1 MKSITSKS
9 KQLLAGWAAA
19 LALLSLNAPPT
30 VAQTS
35 DFDFSLKPLDVDA
48 AIELTFTARGD
59 ATTVETVE
67 VENLT
72 RGVSVS
78 LKGTDILVLK
88 EPSSSVQTVEN
99 AIIYTEPKIYPNP
112 AYDNGTMV
120 FDTPQS
126 GMVTITVTDLGGKLM
141 TRADFIVEKGR
152 HAAYIPAMPHGMYVV
167 SVKGA
172 GFNAASKWI
181 CLGYN
186 AGTGMISL
194 TDASNKTL
202 NVNEKQLKNSFASM
216 TTTADDSAPDRV
228 EMDYEQGDLLRFTG
242 KNGDMTTITYNQP
255 TFSHDITFDLFE
267 CIDAAGN
274 SYPIVRVGDYMW
286 MAEDLKYVGS
296 EVATLANSIDDWKNA
311 DKSKP
316 VAAYHEYDAGNAEQG
331 AYYNYAGA
339 RAALPSGW
347 DLPLAGDVD
356 GMVNDIGGY
365 DVAGGWLK
373 EMGDNSLWSTAAS
386 ELDSISFGAQP
397 YGYIN
402 ENGESQDY
410 GSSLRY
416 FTRSTINNGY
426 PVFFEIKEDNTLA
439 MDKATAIP
447 NHGYGFKVRGCR
459 AAPTEYS
466 KLMDMFNGGS
476 SSTGGLKAAADSE
489 EIFPYGPI
497 GLNYVI
503 PSEGE
508 EVAAIGTEWHP
519 DLGFVRKTG
528 ESSFSISSYKL
539 NSKLNQRK
547 LMKIAAQE
555 NATGR
560 QNTIIAE
567 WSREG
572 SVDSPTDGVWN
583 SFLGFLGNG
592 TVKLTIVPSSGM
604 GNVASNIKEVTVPGT
619 FNMKLAKTFRE
630 TCRYMDETDQDH
642 INLNNWKT
650 RRSPG
655 LAAFFF
661 YWNDLKLINQQ
672 LNVLCADFNDDGT
685 PDIVVNVGAKIVILD
700 GTDYQTVLYTEEWGR
715 GTTADWP
722 IMRVAAGDV
731 NNDGKTDLVVMKYF
745 DSSLEV
751 YWGGDLNSAPFIRSV
766 YYEYPFFDIKV
777 GDVTGDGA
785 PDIVTFHHLTSR
797 SWNDN
802 SHKGYTWTTQ
812 GVHLQVYEWDGT
824 NKNLRQ
830 VAKLEDI
837 RKPKWDDPKD
847 FVTEWD
853 YNPNVTLVQRNGFT
867 QAADIIVGQSI
878 YSYDPDSS
886 TGLTRVGD
894 LEGFESKS
902 NDDERFDWGGECIL
916 PGNICAGNFTADP
929 DAKQTYAYISHYCS
943 DFSFDTSK
951 KVFSVDVGGCTI
963 SSKLVVDGVKCSTA
977 GQSDTGAGWFYI
989 SVDKRDGTYRVFH
1002 DDKLMDRAI
1011 EYPRAISPV
1020 RFKQPGMSLQY
1031 RNRTTSMSEPRI
1043 YAMLASP
1050 PYYKYTP
1057 NGEPY
1062 EYEYDMGTAW
1072 GKSEVSST
1080 SSSSSSSHAASVIT
1094 GYEQEFTVPF
1104 LGTKIGGIE
1113 LTVALESEWTN
1124 SSERTYTT
1132 TTMSSFQTKNTD
1144 NVVMQASFYHTY
1156 EYEVLAGPDPDQI
1169 GSSVFF
1175 SVPSK
1180 TMTMMITL
1188 DDYNLIAADSKNIPD
1203 LRKVFT
1209 HTVGYPFTYPSN
1221 KQELI
1226 DKAPNPS
1233 SVLWGAPF
1241 NGAEFVNTGSGGFL
1255 NRSITL
1261 DESTAETSEFSFSV
1275 DVDLVSTFN
1284 GVKAGAGYGYNN
1296 TNATTHTEGTGH
1308 SVSGQV
1314 AGLRRLGD
1322 SGLRDFFWNICWYKC
1337 TLGGQTFPVLEYVV
1351 RTKP

>member
-9 KQLLAGWAAA
+9 KQLLAGWAAV
-19 LALLSLNAPPT
+19 LALLSVNAPPA

-35 DFDFSLKPLDVDA
+35 DFDFSLKPLDVNA
-48 AIELTFTARGD
+48 PIELTFTARGD

-78 LKGTDILVLK
+78 LKGTDILVLQ
-88 EPSSSVQTVEN
+88 EPSSAVQTVEN

-112 AYDNGTMV
+112 AYDYGTMV
-120 FDTPQS
+120 FDTQQS
-126 GMVTITVTDLGGKLM
+126 GMVTITVTNLGGKLM
-141 TRADFIVEKGR
+141 TRANFIVEKGR
-152 HAAYIPAMPHGMYVV
+152 HAAYIPAMPRGMYVV

-172 GFNAASKWI
+172 GFNAACKWI
-181 CLGYN
+181 CLGDN
-186 AGTGMISL
+186 AGIGMISL

-202 NVNEKQLKNSFASM
+202 NVNEKQLKNSFARM
-216 TTTADDSAPDRV
+216 TTIADDSAPDRV
-228 EMDYEQGDLLRFTG
+228 TMDYEQGDLLRFTG
-242 KNGDMTTITYNQP
+242 KNGDMTTIMYNQP

-274 SYPIVRVGDYMW
+274 SYPIVRVGNYMW

-296 EVATLANSIDDWKNA
+296 EVATLANSIDEWKNA

-373 EMGDNSLWSTAAS
+373 EMGDNSLWSGAVS

-402 ENGESQDY
+402 EKGESQDY

-466 KLMDMFNGGS
+466 KLMDMFNGAAS
-476 SSTGGLKAAADSE
+476 LKSASDTE
-489 EIFPYGPI
+489 GIFPYGPI
-497 GLNYVI
+497 GINYVI

-508 EVAAIGTEWHP
+508 EVAALDTEWYP
-519 DLGFVRKTG
+519 ALGFVRKTG

-539 NSKLNQRK
+539 NSKLNKRK

-572 SVDSPTDGVWN
+572 WVDSPTDGVWN
-583 SFLGFLGNG
+583 AFSGFLGNG
-592 TVKLTIVPSSGM
+592 TVKLTIVPSLGM
-604 GNVASNIKEVTVPGT
+604 GGSNIVTSDIKEVTVPGT

-630 TCRYMDETDQDH
+630 TCWYLDETDKDH
-642 INLNNWKT
+642 INLNHWET

-672 LNVLCADFNDDGT
+672 FNVLCADFNDDGT
-685 PDIVVNVGAKIVILD
+685 PDIVVNVGLKIVILD
-700 GTDYQTVLYTEEWGR
+700 GTDYQTVLYTKEWSTPGV
-715 GTTADWP
+715 WP
-722 IMRVAAGDV
+722 IMRVTAGDV
-731 NNDGKTDLVVMKYF
+731 NNDGKTDLVVMKNF
-745 DSSLEV
+745 DSGIEI
-751 YWGGDLNSAPFIRSV
+751 YWGGDLNSDSYILANMSGG
-766 YYEYPFFDIKV
+766 YFFDIKV
-777 GDVTGDGA
+777 GDVTGNGA
-785 PDIVTFHHLTSR
+785 PDIVAFTHAPSC
-797 SWNDN
+797 SWND
-802 SHKGYTWTTQ
+802 SGRYTYRFTRLE
-812 GVHLQVYEWDGT
+812 VMEWNGT
-824 NKNLRQ
+824 YFST
-830 VAKLEDI
+830 VAALTDECI
-837 RKPKWDDPKD
+837 PTWDDPKD

-853 YNPNVTLVQRNGFT
+853 YNSNVTLVQRNGFL

-878 YSYDPDSS
+878 YSYDRDASPK
-886 TGLTRVGD
+886 LTRVGD

-943 DFSFDTSK
+943 DFIFDTSK
-951 KVFSVDVGGCTI
+951 QVFSVDVGGCEI
-963 SSKLVVDGVKCSTA
+963 SSKLVVDGVKCSV
-977 GQSDTGAGWFYI
+977 GDQSDTGAGWFWI
-989 SVDKRDGTYRVFH
+989 SVDKEDQTYRVFY

-1011 EYPRAISPV
+1011 EAPRAISPV
-1020 RFKQPGMSLQY
+1020 RFREPGMSLQY

-1080 SSSSSSSHAASVIT
+1080 SSSSSSSHAASVIA
-1094 GYEQEFTVPF
+1094 GYEHEFTVPI

-1113 LTVALESEWTN
+1113 LSVALESEWTN
-1124 SSERTYTT
+1124 STERTYTT
-1132 TTMSSFQTKNTD
+1132 TTMSTFQASNTD
-1144 NVVMQASFYHTY
+1144 NVVMQTSFYHTY

-1175 SVPSK
+1175 SVPSE

-1275 DVDLVSTFN
+1275 DVDLVATLY

-1296 TNATTHTEGTGH
+1296 SNSTTHTEGTGH

-1314 AGLRRLGD
+1314 AGLRRLGE

-1337 TLGGQTFPVLEYVV
+1337 TLGGQTFPVVDYVV
-1351 RTKP
+1351 RTTP

>member
-19 LALLSLNAPPT
+19 LALLSLNAPPA

-508 EVAAIGTEWHP
+508 EVAAIDTEWHP
-519 DLGFVRKTG
+519 GLNFVRKTG
-528 ESSFSISSYKL
+528 GIAGYKL
-539 NSKLNQRK
+539 DSKLNKRK

-555 NATGR
+555 DATGR
-560 QNTIIAE
+560 QSTIIAE

-572 SVDSPTDGVWN
+572 WVDSPTDGVWN
-583 SFLGFLGNG
+583 CFSGFLGNG
-592 TVKLTIVPSSGM
+592 TVKLTIVPSSGI
-604 GNVASNIKEVTVPGT
+604 AYNIKEVTVPGT
-619 FNMKLAKTFRE
+619 FNMKLARTFRE
-630 TCRYMDETDQDH
+630 TCIDMNSSSDQEH

-685 PDIVVNVGAKIVILD
+685 PDIVVNVGPKIVILD
-700 GTDYQTVLYTEEWGR
+700 GTDYQTVLYTKEWS
-715 GTTADWP
+715 TTANCP
-722 IMRVAAGDV
+722 TMRVAAGDV
-731 NNDGKTDLVVMKYF
+731 NNDGKTDLVVMKNF
-745 DSSLEV
+745 NNNLLEV
-751 YWGGDLNSAPFIRSV
+751 YWGGDLNSDPFTTSINYGES
-766 YYEYPFFDIKV
+766 FFDIKV

-785 PDIVTFHHLTSR
+785 PDIVTFLHIPSS
-797 SWNDN
+797 SWND
-802 SHKGYTWTTQ
+802 SSG
-812 GVHLQVYEWDGT
+812 GVNQAIYLRVLEWDGT
-824 NKNLRQ
+824 NKNLKK
-830 VAKLEDI
+830 AAFWYESSS
-837 RKPKWDDPKD
+837 PKWDDPKD

-853 YNPNVTLVQRNGFT
+853 YNSNVTLVQRNGFT

-886 TGLTRVGD
+886 TGFTRVGD

-943 DFSFDTSK
+943 DFFFDTSK
-951 KVFSVDVGGCTI
+951 QVFSVDVGGCTI
-963 SSKLVVDGVKCSTA
+963 SSKLVVDGVKFS
-977 GQSDTGAGWFYI
+977 GQSDTGAGFFYI

-1011 EYPRAISPV
+1011 EDPRAISPV
-1020 RFKQPGMSLQY
+1020 RFSQPGMSLQY
-1031 RNRTTSMSEPRI
+1031 RSRTTAMSEPRI

-1080 SSSSSSSHAASVIT
+1080 SSNSSSSHAASVIA
-1094 GYEQEFTVPF
+1094 GYEQEFTVP
-1104 LGTKIGGIE
+1104 LWGTKIGGIE
-1113 LTVALESEWTN
+1113 LSVALESEWTN

-1175 SVPSK
+1175 SVPLQ

-1226 DKAPNPS
+1226 DKAPSPS

-1275 DVDLVSTFN
+1275 DVDLVSTLY
-1284 GVKAGAGYGYNN
+1284 GVKAGAGYGYDN
-1296 TNATTHTEGTGH
+1296 TNSTTHTEGTGH

-1314 AGLRRLGD
+1314 AGLRRLGE

>member
-1 MKSITSKS
+1 MKNITS

-19 LALLSLNAPPT
+19 LALLNVNAPPA

-35 DFDFSLKPLDVDA
+35 DFDFSLKPLDVNA
-48 AIELTFTARGD
+48 PIELTFTARGD

-78 LKGTDILVLK
+78 LKGTDILVLQ

-152 HAAYIPAMPHGMYVV
+152 HAAYIPAMPRGMYVV

-172 GFNAASKWI
+172 GFNAACKWI
-181 CLGYN
+181 CLGGN

-202 NVNEKQLKNSFASM
+202 NVNEKLLKNSFARM

-228 EMDYEQGDLLRFTG
+228 IMDYEQGDLLRFTG
-242 KNGDMTTITYNQP
+242 KNGDMTTIMYNQP

-274 SYPIVRVGDYMW
+274 TYPIVRVGNYMW

-373 EMGDNSLWSTAAS
+373 EMGDNSLWSSAAS

-466 KLMDMFNGGS
+466 KLMDMFNG
-476 SSTGGLKAAADSE
+476 TAGLKFASDTE
-489 EIFPYGPI
+489 GIFPYGPI

-508 EVAAIGTEWHP
+508 EVAAIDTEWHP
-519 DLGFVRKTG
+519 GLNFARKTG
-528 ESSFSISSYKL
+528 ESNFFISGYKL
-539 NSKLNQRK
+539 DSKLNKRK

-555 NATGR
+555 DATGR
-560 QNTIIAE
+560 QSTIIAE

-572 SVDSPTDGVWN
+572 SVDSPTNGVWN

-592 TVKLTIVPSSGM
+592 TVKLTIVPSSGI
-604 GNVASNIKEVTVPGT
+604 AYNIKEVTVPGT
-619 FNMKLAKTFRE
+619 FNMKLARTFRE
-630 TCRYMDETDQDH
+630 TCIDMNSSSDQEH

-672 LNVLCADFNDDGT
+672 LNVLCADFNDDGI
-685 PDIVVNVGAKIVILD
+685 PDIVVNVGPKIVILD
-700 GTDYQTVLYTEEWGR
+700 GTDYQTVLYTKEWS
-715 GTTADWP
+715 TTTDCP

-731 NNDGKTDLVVMKYF
+731 NNDGKTDLVVMKNFNYL
-745 DSSLEV
+745 LEV
-751 YWGGDLNSAPFIRSV
+751 YWGGDLNSDPFTTSINHGDFS
-766 YYEYPFFDIKV
+766 DIKV

-785 PDIVTFHHLTSR
+785 PDIVTFLHIPSR
-797 SWNDN
+797 SWND
-802 SHKGYTWTTQ
+802 SSG
-812 GVHLQVYEWDGT
+812 GVNQAIYLRVLEWDGT
-824 NKNLRQ
+824 NKNLKK
-830 VAKLEDI
+830 AAFWYESSS
-837 RKPKWDDPKD
+837 PKWDDPKD

-853 YNPNVTLVQRNGFT
+853 YNSNVTLVQRNGFT

-878 YSYDPDSS
+878 YSYDPNSS
-886 TGLTRVGD
+886 TGFTRVGD

-943 DFSFDTSK
+943 DYFFDTSK
-951 KVFSVDVGGCTI
+951 QVFSVDVGGCTI
-963 SSKLVVDGVKCSTA
+963 SSKLVVDGVKCT
-977 GQSDTGAGWFYI
+977 GQSDTGAGQFFI
-989 SVDKRDGTYRVFH
+989 SVDKQDGTYRVFY

-1011 EYPRAISPV
+1011 EDPRAISPV
-1020 RFKQPGMSLQY
+1020 RFNQPGMSLQY

-1175 SVPSK
+1175 SVPSQ

-1337 TLGGQTFPVLEYVV
+1337 TLGGQTFPVVDYVV

>member
-1 MKSITSKS
+1 MKTITSKS

-19 LALLSLNAPPT
+19 LALLSLNAPPA

-48 AIELTFTARGD
+48 AIELTFAARGD

-88 EPSSSVQTVEN
+88 EPSAGVQTVEN

-181 CLGYN
+181 CLGNN
-186 AGTGMISL
+186 AGIGMISL

-202 NVNEKQLKNSFASM
+202 NVNEKKLKNSFASM

-242 KNGDMTTITYNQP
+242 KNGDMTTIMYNRP

-296 EVATLANSIDDWKNA
+296 EVATLANSIDEWKNA
-311 DKSKP
+311 DKSEP

-476 SSTGGLKAAADSE
+476 SSTGGLKAAADTE
-489 EIFPYGPI
+489 GMFPYGPI
-497 GLNYVI
+497 GINYVI

-508 EVAAIGTEWHP
+508 EVAAIDMGGNP
-519 DLGFVRKTG
+519 ALDFVRKTG

-539 NSKLNQRK
+539 NSKLNKRK
-547 LMKIAAQE
+547 LMKIAAQD

-572 SVDSPTDGVWN
+572 SVSSPTDGVRN
-583 SFLGFLGNG
+583 NFSGFLGNG
-592 TVKLTIVPSSGM
+592 TVKLTIVPSWGM
-604 GNVASNIKEVTVPGT
+604 GDVASNIKEVTVPGT
-619 FNMKLAKTFRE
+619 FNIKLDKTFRE
-630 TCRYMDETDQDH
+630 TCVRLDETDQDH
-642 INLNNWKT
+642 INLNHWKT

-685 PDIVVNVGAKIVILD
+685 PDIVVNVGLKIVILD
-700 GTDYQTVLYTEEWGR
+700 GTDYQTVLSTKEWS
-715 GTTADWP
+715 TTANLP

-745 DSSLEV
+745 NAYLEI
-751 YWGGDLNSAPFIRSV
+751 YWGGDLNSDPFTTAIS
-766 YYEYPFFDIKV
+766 YAYHFFDIKV

-785 PDIVTFHHLTSR
+785 PDIVTFQHTPPQSWSDRNIYATHLV
-797 SWNDN
+797 
-802 SHKGYTWTTQ
+802 Q
-812 GVHLQVYEWDGT
+812 LQVFEWRGT
-824 NKNLRQ
+824 YLRLAEQ
-830 VAKLEDI
+830 WLDN
-837 RKPKWDDPKD
+837 RSLTWDDPKD

-853 YNPNVTLVQRNGFT
+853 YNPNVTLVQRNGFL

-886 TGLTRVGD
+886 TGFTRVGD

-943 DFSFDTSK
+943 DFIFDTSK
-951 KVFSVDVGGCTI
+951 AVYSVDVGGCEI
-963 SSKLVVDGVKCSTA
+963 SSKLVVDGVKCSV
-977 GQSDTGAGWFYI
+977 GDQSGDDAGWFWI
-989 SVDKRDGTYRVFH
+989 SVDKEDQTYRVFY
-1002 DDKLMDRAI
+1002 DDKLMERAI
-1011 EYPRAISPV
+1011 EAPRAISPV
-1020 RFKQPGMSLQY
+1020 RFIQPGMSLQY

-1080 SSSSSSSHAASVIT
+1080 SSSSASSHAASVIA
-1094 GYEQEFTVPF
+1094 GYEHEFTVPI

-1113 LTVALESEWTN
+1113 LSVALESEWTN
-1124 SSERTYTT
+1124 STDRTYTT
-1132 TTMSSFQTKNTD
+1132 TTMSTFQTRNTD
-1144 NVVMQASFYHTY
+1144 NVVMQTSFYHTY

-1175 SVPSK
+1175 SVPSE

-1203 LRKVFT
+1203 LRNVFT
-1209 HTVGYPFTYPSN
+1209 HTVGYPFTYPST

-1226 DKAPNPS
+1226 DKAHSPS

-1255 NRSITL
+1255 DRSITL

-1275 DVDLVSTFN
+1275 DVDLVATLY

-1296 TNATTHTEGTGH
+1296 SNSTTHTEGTGH

-1314 AGLRRLGD
+1314 AGLRRLGE

-1337 TLGGQTFPVLEYVV
+1337 TLGGQTFPVVDYVV
-1351 RTKP
+1351 RTTP

>member
-1 MKSITSKS
+1 MKIITSKS

-19 LALLSLNAPPT
+19 LALLSLNAPPA

-48 AIELTFTARGD
+48 DIELTFTARGD

-88 EPSSSVQTVEN
+88 EPSAGVQTVEN

-112 AYDNGTMV
+112 AYDSGTMV

-181 CLGYN
+181 CLGDN
-186 AGTGMISL
+186 AGIGMISL

-228 EMDYEQGDLLRFTG
+228 TMDYEQGDLLRFTG

-439 MDKATAIP
+439 MDNATAIP

-508 EVAAIGTEWHP
+508 EVAAIGTEWYP

-572 SVDSPTDGVWN
+572 MVVSPTDGVWN
-583 SFLGFLGNG
+583 CFSGFLGNG

-619 FNMKLAKTFRE
+619 FNMKLGTTFRE
-630 TCRYMDETDQDH
+630 TCWHMDKTDQDH

-685 PDIVVNVGAKIVILD
+685 PDIVVNVGPKIVILD
-700 GTDYQTVLYTEEWGR
+700 GTDYQTVLYTKEWS
-715 GTTADWP
+715 TTSNWP

-731 NNDGKTDLVVMKYF
+731 NNDGKTDLLVMKQF
-745 DSSLEV
+745 DNILEV
-751 YWGGDLNSAPFIRSV
+751 YWGGDLNSDRFIS
-766 YYEYPFFDIKV
+766 YISSEYHFLDIKV

-785 PDIVTFHHLTSR
+785 PDIVTFHHAPSR
-797 SWNDN
+797 SWND
-802 SHKGYTWTTQ
+802 GYTQ
-812 GVHLQVYEWDGT
+812 VRNAAVLQVFEWDGT
-824 NKNLRQ
+824 NKNLRR

-837 RKPKWDDPKD
+837 RTPTWDDPKD

-853 YNPNVTLVQRNGFT
+853 YNPNVTLVQRNGFN

-886 TGLTRVGD
+886 TGFTRVGD

-1002 DDKLMDRAI
+1002 DDKLMDRII
-1011 EYPRAISPV
+1011 EHPRAISPV
-1020 RFKQPGMSLQY
+1020 RFSQPGMSLQY
-1031 RNRTTSMSEPRI
+1031 RSRTTSMSEPRI

-1080 SSSSSSSHAASVIT
+1080 SSSSSSSHAASVIA
-1094 GYEQEFTVPF
+1094 GYEQEFTVP
-1104 LGTKIGGIE
+1104 LWGTKIGGIE
-1113 LTVALESEWTN
+1113 LSVALESEWTN
-1124 SSERTYTT
+1124 STERTYTT
-1132 TTMSSFQTKNTD
+1132 TTMSTFQTKNTD

-1175 SVPSK
+1175 SVPSQ

-1226 DKAPNPS
+1226 DKAPSPS

-1275 DVDLVSTFN
+1275 DVDLVSTLY
-1284 GVKAGAGYGYNN
+1284 GVKAGAGYGYDN
-1296 TNATTHTEGTGH
+1296 TNSTTHTEGTGH

-1314 AGLRRLGD
+1314 AGLRRLGE

>member
-19 LALLSLNAPPT
+19 LALLSLNAPPA

-202 NVNEKQLKNSFASM
+202 NVNEKQLKNSFASV

-508 EVAAIGTEWHP
+508 EVAAIDTEWHP
-519 DLGFVRKTG
+519 GLNFARKTG
-528 ESSFSISSYKL
+528 ESSFFISGHKL
-539 NSKLNQRK
+539 NSKLNKRK

-555 NATGR
+555 DATGR
-560 QNTIIAE
+560 QSTIIAE

-572 SVDSPTDGVWN
+572 WVDSPTDGVWN
-583 SFLGFLGNG
+583 CFSGFLGNG
-592 TVKLTIVPSSGM
+592 TVKLTIVPSSGI
-604 GNVASNIKEVTVPGT
+604 AYNIKEVTVPGT
-619 FNMKLAKTFRE
+619 FNMKLARTFRE
-630 TCRYMDETDQDH
+630 TCIDMNSSSDQEH

-685 PDIVVNVGAKIVILD
+685 PDIVVNVGPKIVILD
-700 GTDYQTVLYTEEWGR
+700 GTDYQTVLYTKEWS
-715 GTTADWP
+715 TTTDCP

-731 NNDGKTDLVVMKYF
+731 NNDGKTDLVVMKNFNYL
-745 DSSLEV
+745 LEV
-751 YWGGDLNSAPFIRSV
+751 YWGGDLNSDPFTTSINHGDFS
-766 YYEYPFFDIKV
+766 DIKV

-785 PDIVTFHHLTSR
+785 PDIVTFLHIPSR
-797 SWNDN
+797 SWND
-802 SHKGYTWTTQ
+802 SSG
-812 GVHLQVYEWDGT
+812 GVNQAIYLRVLEWDGT
-824 NKNLRQ
+824 NKNLKK
-830 VAKLEDI
+830 AAFWYESSS
-837 RKPKWDDPKD
+837 PKWDDPKD

-853 YNPNVTLVQRNGFT
+853 YNSNVTLVQRNGFT

-886 TGLTRVGD
+886 TGFTRVGD

-943 DFSFDTSK
+943 DFFFDTSK
-951 KVFSVDVGGCTI
+951 QVFSVDVGGCTI
-963 SSKLVVDGVKCSTA
+963 SSKLVVDGVKCS
-977 GQSDTGAGWFYI
+977 GQSDTGAGFFYI

-1011 EYPRAISPV
+1011 EDPRAISPV
-1020 RFKQPGMSLQY
+1020 RFSQPGMSLQY
-1031 RNRTTSMSEPRI
+1031 RSRTTAMSEPRI

-1080 SSSSSSSHAASVIT
+1080 SSSSSSSHAASVIA
-1094 GYEQEFTVPF
+1094 GYEQEFTVP
-1104 LGTKIGGIE
+1104 LWGTKIGGIE
-1113 LTVALESEWTN
+1113 LSVALESEWTN

-1175 SVPSK
+1175 SVPLQ

-1226 DKAPNPS
+1226 DKAPSPS

-1275 DVDLVSTFN
+1275 DVDLVSTLY
-1284 GVKAGAGYGYNN
+1284 GVKAGAGYGYDN
-1296 TNATTHTEGTGH
+1296 TNSTTHTEGTGH

-1314 AGLRRLGD
+1314 AGLRRLGE

-1351 RTKP
+1351 RTTP

>member
-19 LALLSLNAPPT
+19 LALLSLNAPPA

-78 LKGTDILVLK
+78 LKGTDILVLQK
-88 EPSSSVQTVEN
+88 PSSPVQTVEN

-112 AYDNGTMV
+112 AYDSGTMV

-152 HAAYIPAMPHGMYVV
+152 HAAYIPAMPRGMYVV

-172 GFNAASKWI
+172 GFNAACKWI

-216 TTTADDSAPDRV
+216 TRTADDSAPDRV
-228 EMDYEQGDLLRFTG
+228 TMDYEQGDLLRFTG
-242 KNGDMTTITYNQP
+242 KNGDMTTIMYNQP

-274 SYPIVRVGDYMW
+274 TYPIVRVGNYMW

-311 DKSKP
+311 NKSKP
-316 VAAYHEYDAGNAEQG
+316 LAAYHEYDAGNAEQG

-339 RAALPSGW
+339 KAALPSGW

-373 EMGDNSLWSTAAS
+373 EMGDNSLWSGAAS

-402 ENGESQDY
+402 EKGESQDY

-466 KLMDMFNGGS
+466 KLMDMFNGAA
-476 SSTGGLKAAADSE
+476 GLKSASDTE
-489 EIFPYGPI
+489 GIFPYGPI
-497 GLNYVI
+497 GINYVI

-508 EVAAIGTEWHP
+508 EAAVIGPEWQREIN
-519 DLGFVRKTG
+519 FVRKTG
-528 ESSFSISSYKL
+528 SSFHIPSYKL
-539 NSKLNQRK
+539 NSKLNDRK
-547 LMKIAAQE
+547 LMKIVAQE

-560 QNTIIAE
+560 QNAIIAE

-572 SVDSPTDGVWN
+572 SVSSPTDGVRN
-583 SFLGFLGNG
+583 TFLGFLGNG
-592 TVKLTIVPSSGM
+592 TVKLTIIPSAGM
-604 GNVASNIKEVTVPGT
+604 GEASITSDFKEVTVPGT
-619 FNMKLAKTFRE
+619 FNMKLDKTFRE
-630 TCRYMDETDQDH
+630 ICMQLDEPDQDH
-642 INLNNWKT
+642 INLNHWET

-672 LNVLCADFNDDGT
+672 FNVLCADFNDDGT
-685 PDIVVNVGAKIVILD
+685 PDIVVNVGLKIVILD
-700 GTDYQTVLYTEEWGR
+700 GTDYQTVLYTKEWN
-715 GTTADWP
+715 TPSVWP

-745 DSSLEV
+745 EAV
-751 YWGGDLNSAPFIRSV
+751 FEIYWGGDLNSDPFRAETFMYNSG
-766 YYEYPFFDIKV
+766 PFLDIKV
-777 GDVTGDGA
+777 GDVTGNGA
-785 PDIVTFHHLTSR
+785 PDIVAFTHSPSW
-797 SWNDN
+797 SWNDRG
-802 SHKGYTWTTQ
+802 GYVNQTA
-812 GVHLQVYEWDGT
+812 VLNVMEWNDT
-824 NKNLRQ
+824 YLKT
-830 VAKLEDI
+830 VAKWEDK
-837 RKPKWDDPKD
+837 RHPSWDDPKD

-878 YSYDPDSS
+878 YSYDPDANPK
-886 TGLTRVGD
+886 LTRVGD

-943 DFSFDTSK
+943 SDFYFDTSK
-951 KVFSVDVGGCTI
+951 IIYNVDVGGCQI
-963 SSKLVVDGVKCSTA
+963 SSKLVVDGVKCSD
-977 GQSDTGAGWFYI
+977 QSPAVDAGWFYI
-989 SVDKRDGTYRVFH
+989 SVDKEGETYRVFY
-1002 DDKLMDRAI
+1002 DDKLMERVI
-1011 EYPRAISPV
+1011 EAPRAISPV
-1020 RFKQPGMSLQY
+1020 RFSEPGMSLQY
-1031 RNRTTSMSEPRI
+1031 RTRTTSMSEPRI

-1072 GKSEVSST
+1072 GKSEVSS
-1080 SSSSSSSHAASVIT
+1080 SASSSSSSHAASVIA

-1104 LGTKIGGIE
+1104 LGTKIGSIE
-1113 LTVALESEWTN
+1113 LTAALESEWTN
-1124 SSERTYTT
+1124 STERTYTT
-1132 TTMSSFQTKNTD
+1132 TTMSTFQASNTD
-1144 NVVMQASFYHTY
+1144 NVVMQTSFYHTY

-1175 SVPSK
+1175 SVPAQ

-1188 DDYNLIAADSKNIPD
+1188 DDYNLIAADSKNVPD

-1221 KQELI
+1221 KQDLI

-1275 DVDLVSTFN
+1275 DVDLVSTLY

-1296 TNATTHTEGTGH
+1296 TNSTSHTEGTGH

-1314 AGLRRLGD
+1314 AGLRRLGE

-1337 TLGGQTFPVLEYVV
+1337 TLGGQTFPVVDYVV

>member
-19 LALLSLNAPPT
+19 LALLSLNAPPA

-202 NVNEKQLKNSFASM
+202 NVNEKQLKNSFASV

-296 EVATLANSIDDWKNA
+296 EVATLAKSIDDWKNA

-508 EVAAIGTEWHP
+508 EVAAIDTEWHP
-519 DLGFVRKTG
+519 GLNFARKTG
-528 ESSFSISSYKL
+528 ESSFFISGHKL
-539 NSKLNQRK
+539 NSKLNKRK

-555 NATGR
+555 DATGR
-560 QNTIIAE
+560 QSTIIAE

-572 SVDSPTDGVWN
+572 WVDSPTDGVWN
-583 SFLGFLGNG
+583 CFSGFLGNG
-592 TVKLTIVPSSGM
+592 TVKLTIVPSSGI
-604 GNVASNIKEVTVPGT
+604 AYNIKEVTVPGT
-619 FNMKLAKTFRE
+619 FNMKLARTFRE
-630 TCRYMDETDQDH
+630 TCIDMNSSSDQEH

-685 PDIVVNVGAKIVILD
+685 PDIVVNVGPKIVILD
-700 GTDYQTVLYTEEWGR
+700 GTDYQTVLYTKEWS
-715 GTTADWP
+715 TTTDCP

-731 NNDGKTDLVVMKYF
+731 NNDGKTDLVVMKNFNYL
-745 DSSLEV
+745 LEV
-751 YWGGDLNSAPFIRSV
+751 YWGGDLNSDPFTTSINHGDFS
-766 YYEYPFFDIKV
+766 DIKV

-785 PDIVTFHHLTSR
+785 PDIVTFLHIPSR
-797 SWNDN
+797 SWND
-802 SHKGYTWTTQ
+802 SSG
-812 GVHLQVYEWDGT
+812 GVNQAIYLRVLEWDGT
-824 NKNLRQ
+824 NKNLKK
-830 VAKLEDI
+830 AAFWYESSS
-837 RKPKWDDPKD
+837 PKWDDPKD

-853 YNPNVTLVQRNGFT
+853 YNSNVTLVQRNGFT

-886 TGLTRVGD
+886 TGFTRVGD

-943 DFSFDTSK
+943 DFFFDTSK
-951 KVFSVDVGGCTI
+951 QVFSVDVGGCTI
-963 SSKLVVDGVKCSTA
+963 SSKLVVDGVKCS
-977 GQSDTGAGWFYI
+977 GQSDTGAGFFYI

-1011 EYPRAISPV
+1011 EDPRAISPV
-1020 RFKQPGMSLQY
+1020 RFSQPGMSLQY
-1031 RNRTTSMSEPRI
+1031 RSRTTAMSEPRI

-1080 SSSSSSSHAASVIT
+1080 SSSSSSSHAASVIA
-1094 GYEQEFTVPF
+1094 GYEQEFTVP
-1104 LGTKIGGIE
+1104 LWGTKIGGIE
-1113 LTVALESEWTN
+1113 LSVALESEWTN

-1175 SVPSK
+1175 SVPSQ

-1226 DKAPNPS
+1226 DKAPSPS

-1275 DVDLVSTFN
+1275 DVDLVSTLY
-1284 GVKAGAGYGYNN
+1284 GVKAGAGYGYDN
-1296 TNATTHTEGTGH
+1296 TNSTTHTEGTGH

-1314 AGLRRLGD
+1314 AGLRRLGE

>member
-19 LALLSLNAPPT
+19 LALLSLNAPPA

-35 DFDFSLKPLDVDA
+35 DLDFSLKPLDVDA

-112 AYDNGTMV
+112 AYDSGTMV
-120 FDTPQS
+120 FDTPQN

-274 SYPIVRVGDYMW
+274 SYPIVRVGNYMW

-296 EVATLANSIDDWKNA
+296 VVATLANSIDDWKNA

-508 EVAAIGTEWHP
+508 EVAAIDTEWHP
-519 DLGFVRKTG
+519 GLNFARKTG
-528 ESSFSISSYKL
+528 ESNFFISGYKL
-539 NSKLNQRK
+539 DSKLNKRK

-555 NATGR
+555 DATGR
-560 QNTIIAE
+560 QSTIIAE

-572 SVDSPTDGVWN
+572 WVDSPTNGVWN

-592 TVKLTIVPSSGM
+592 TVKLTIVPSSGI
-604 GNVASNIKEVTVPGT
+604 AYNIKEVTVPGT
-619 FNMKLAKTFRE
+619 FNMKLARTFRE
-630 TCRYMDETDQDH
+630 TCIDMNSSSDQQH

-685 PDIVVNVGAKIVILD
+685 PDIVVNVGPKIVILD
-700 GTDYQTVLYTEEWGR
+700 GTDYQTVLYTKEWS
-715 GTTADWP
+715 TTTDCP

-731 NNDGKTDLVVMKYF
+731 NNDGKTDLVVMKNFNYL
-745 DSSLEV
+745 LEV
-751 YWGGDLNSAPFIRSV
+751 YWGGDLNSDPFTTSINHGDFS
-766 YYEYPFFDIKV
+766 DIKV

-785 PDIVTFHHLTSR
+785 PDIVTFLHIPSS
-797 SWNDN
+797 SWND
-802 SHKGYTWTTQ
+802 SSG
-812 GVHLQVYEWDGT
+812 GVNQAIYLRVLEWDGT
-824 NKNLRQ
+824 NKNLKK
-830 VAKLEDI
+830 AAFWYESSS
-837 RKPKWDDPKD
+837 PKWDDPKD

-853 YNPNVTLVQRNGFT
+853 YNSNVTLVQRNGFN
-867 QAADIIVGQSI
+867 QAADIIIGQSI

-886 TGLTRVGD
+886 TGFTRVGD

-963 SSKLVVDGVKCSTA
+963 SSKLVVDGVKCT
-977 GQSDTGAGWFYI
+977 GQSDTGAGQFFI
-989 SVDKRDGTYRVFH
+989 SVDKQDGTYRVFY

-1011 EYPRAISPV
+1011 EDPRAISPV
-1020 RFKQPGMSLQY
+1020 RFNQPGMSLQY
-1031 RNRTTSMSEPRI
+1031 RSRTTSMSEPRI

-1062 EYEYDMGTAW
+1062 EYDYDMGTAW

-1169 GSSVFF
+1169 GTSVFF

-1296 TNATTHTEGTGH
+1296 TNATTHIEGTGH

-1314 AGLRRLGD
+1314 AGLRRLGE

-1337 TLGGQTFPVLEYVV
+1337 TLGGQTFPVLDYVV

>member
-1 MKSITSKS
+1 MKTITSKS

-19 LALLSLNAPPT
+19 LALLSLNAPPA

-35 DFDFSLKPLDVDA
+35 DVDFSLKPLDVDA

-88 EPSSSVQTVEN
+88 EPSAGVQTVEN

-181 CLGYN
+181 CLGDN
-186 AGTGMISL
+186 AGIGMISL

-202 NVNEKQLKNSFASM
+202 NVNEKKLKNSFASM

-242 KNGDMTTITYNQP
+242 KNGDMTTIMYNQP

-296 EVATLANSIDDWKNA
+296 EVATLANSIDEWKNA

-373 EMGDNSLWSTAAS
+373 EMGDNSLWSGAAS

-476 SSTGGLKAAADSE
+476 SSTGGLKSAADTE
-489 EIFPYGPI
+489 GIFPYGPI
-497 GLNYVI
+497 GINYVI

-508 EVAAIGTEWHP
+508 EVAALDTEWYP
-519 DLGFVRKTG
+519 ALGFVRKTG

-539 NSKLNQRK
+539 NSKLNKRK
-547 LMKIAAQE
+547 LMKIAAQD

-560 QNTIIAE
+560 QNAIIAE

-572 SVDSPTDGVWN
+572 WTDSPTDGVWN
-583 SFLGFLGNG
+583 AFSGFLGNG
-592 TVKLTIVPSSGM
+592 TVKLTIVPSLGQ
-604 GNVASNIKEVTVPGT
+604 GGSNIVTSDIKEVTVPGT
-619 FNMKLAKTFRE
+619 FNMKLGKTWRE
-630 TCRYMDETDQDH
+630 ICTQLDETDQDH
-642 INLNNWKT
+642 INLNHWET

-672 LNVLCADFNDDGT
+672 FNVLCADFNDDGT
-685 PDIVVNVGAKIVILD
+685 PDIVVNVGLKIVILD
-700 GTDYQTVLYTEEWGR
+700 GTDYQTVLYTKEWS
-715 GTTADWP
+715 TTNYWP

-745 DSSLEV
+745 EAV
-751 YWGGDLNSAPFIRSV
+751 YEIYWGGDLNSDPYILRTFMSGG
-766 YYEYPFFDIKV
+766 PFFDIKV
-777 GDVTGDGA
+777 GDVTGNGA
-785 PDIVTFHHLTSR
+785 PDIVTFNHVPLR

-802 SHKGYTWTTQ
+802 YGVGYGW
-812 GVHLQVYEWDGT
+812 VSLEAVLQVFEWDGT
-824 NKNLRQ
+824 NKILRR
-830 VAKLEDI
+830 VARLNDS
-837 RKPKWDDPKD
+837 RYPKWDDPKD

-853 YNPNVTLVQRNGFT
+853 YNPNVTLVQRNGFL

-886 TGLTRVGD
+886 TGFTRVGD

-943 DFSFDTSK
+943 DFIFDTSK
-951 KVFSVDVGGCTI
+951 QVFSVDVGGCEI
-963 SSKLVVDGVKCSTA
+963 ASKLVVDGVKCSV
-977 GQSDTGAGWFYI
+977 GDQSDTGAGWFWI
-989 SVDKRDGTYRVFH
+989 SVDKEGQTYRSH
-1002 DDKLMDRAI
+1002 KPGAI
-1011 EYPRAISPV
+1011 
-1020 RFKQPGMSLQY
+1020 
-1031 RNRTTSMSEPRI
+1031 
-1043 YAMLASP
+1043 
-1050 PYYKYTP
+1050 
-1057 NGEPY
+1057 
-1062 EYEYDMGTAW
+1062 
-1072 GKSEVSST
+1072 
-1080 SSSSSSSHAASVIT
+1080 
-1094 GYEQEFTVPF
+1094 
-1104 LGTKIGGIE
+1104 
-1113 LTVALESEWTN
+1113 
-1124 SSERTYTT
+1124 
-1132 TTMSSFQTKNTD
+1132 
-1144 NVVMQASFYHTY
+1144 
-1156 EYEVLAGPDPDQI
+1156 
-1169 GSSVFF
+1169 
-1175 SVPSK
+1175 
-1180 TMTMMITL
+1180 
-1188 DDYNLIAADSKNIPD
+1188 
-1203 LRKVFT
+1203 
-1209 HTVGYPFTYPSN
+1209 
-1221 KQELI
+1221 
-1226 DKAPNPS
+1226 
-1233 SVLWGAPF
+1233 
-1241 NGAEFVNTGSGGFL
+1241 
-1255 NRSITL
+1255 
-1261 DESTAETSEFSFSV
+1261 
-1275 DVDLVSTFN
+1275 
-1284 GVKAGAGYGYNN
+1284 
-1296 TNATTHTEGTGH
+1296 
-1308 SVSGQV
+1308 
-1314 AGLRRLGD
+1314 
-1322 SGLRDFFWNICWYKC
+1322 
-1337 TLGGQTFPVLEYVV
+1337 
-1351 RTKP
+1351 

>member
-19 LALLSLNAPPT
+19 LALLSLNAPPA

-539 NSKLNQRK
+539 NSKLNKRK

-572 SVDSPTDGVWN
+572 MVVSPTDGVWN
-583 SFLGFLGNG
+583 CFSGFLGNG

-630 TCRYMDETDQDH
+630 TCRYMDETDQEH

-802 SHKGYTWTTQ
+802 SHKGYISTTQ

-886 TGLTRVGD
+886 TGFTRVGD

-943 DFSFDTSK
+943 DFFFDTSK
-951 KVFSVDVGGCTI
+951 QVFSVDVGGCTI

-1020 RFKQPGMSLQY
+1020 RFSQPGMSLQY
-1031 RNRTTSMSEPRI
+1031 RSRTTAMSEPRI

-1284 GVKAGAGYGYNN
+1284 GVKAGAGYGYDN
-1296 TNATTHTEGTGH
+1296 TNSTTHTEGTGH

>member
-1 MKSITSKS
+1 MKIITSKS

-19 LALLSLNAPPT
+19 LALLSLNAPPA

-48 AIELTFTARGD
+48 DIELTFTARGD

-88 EPSSSVQTVEN
+88 EPSAGVQTVEN

-120 FDTPQS
+120 FDTPQN

-181 CLGYN
+181 CLGDN
-186 AGTGMISL
+186 AGIGMISL

-228 EMDYEQGDLLRFTG
+228 TMDYEQGDLLRFTG

-274 SYPIVRVGDYMW
+274 SYPIVRVGNYMW

-439 MDKATAIP
+439 MDNATAIP

-508 EVAAIGTEWHP
+508 EAAAIGFGWDP
-519 DLGFVRKTG
+519 SLCFVRKTG
-528 ESSFSISSYKL
+528 ESSFFIPAFKL

-547 LMKIAAQE
+547 LRKIAAQE

-583 SFLGFLGNG
+583 SFSGFLGNG
-592 TVKLTIVPSSGM
+592 TVKLTIFPSSGM
-604 GNVASNIKEVTVPGT
+604 HIASNIKEVIVPGT
-619 FNMKLAKTFRE
+619 FNMKLARTFRE
-630 TCRYMDETDQDH
+630 TCLDMNSSSDQEH

-685 PDIVVNVGAKIVILD
+685 PDIVVNVGPKIVILD
-700 GTDYQTVLYTEEWGR
+700 GTDYQTVLYTKEWS
-715 GTTADWP
+715 TTTDCP

-731 NNDGKTDLVVMKYF
+731 NNDGKTDLVVMKNFNYL
-745 DSSLEV
+745 LEV
-751 YWGGDLNSAPFIRSV
+751 YWGGDLNSDPFTTSINHGDFS
-766 YYEYPFFDIKV
+766 DIKV

-785 PDIVTFHHLTSR
+785 PDIVTFLHIPSR
-797 SWNDN
+797 SWND
-802 SHKGYTWTTQ
+802 SSG
-812 GVHLQVYEWDGT
+812 GVNQAIYLRVLEWDGT
-824 NKNLRQ
+824 NKILKR
-830 VAKLEDI
+830 AAFWYESSS
-837 RKPKWDDPKD
+837 PKWDDPKD

-853 YNPNVTLVQRNGFT
+853 YNSNVTLVQRNGFN
-867 QAADIIVGQSI
+867 QAADIIIGQSI

-886 TGLTRVGD
+886 TGFTRVGD

-943 DFSFDTSK
+943 DFFFDTSK
-951 KVFSVDVGGCTI
+951 QVFSVDVGGCTI
-963 SSKLVVDGVKCSTA
+963 SSKLVVDGVKCS
-977 GQSDTGAGWFYI
+977 GQSDTDAGWFYI

-1011 EYPRAISPV
+1011 KDPRAISPV
-1020 RFKQPGMSLQY
+1020 RFDQPGMSLQY
-1031 RNRTTSMSEPRI
+1031 RSRTTAMSEPRI

-1080 SSSSSSSHAASVIT
+1080 SSNSSSSHAASVIA
-1094 GYEQEFTVPF
+1094 GYEQEFTVP
-1104 LGTKIGGIE
+1104 LWGTKIGGIE
-1113 LTVALESEWTN
+1113 LSVALESEWTN
-1124 SSERTYTT
+1124 STERTYTT

-1175 SVPSK
+1175 SVPSQ

-1221 KQELI
+1221 KQDLI

-1275 DVDLVSTFN
+1275 DVDLVSTLY
-1284 GVKAGAGYGYNN
+1284 GVKAGAGYGYDN
-1296 TNATTHTEGTGH
+1296 TNSTTHTEGTGH

-1314 AGLRRLGD
+1314 AGLRRLGE